1 MGMNY
6 EAWLTLGLK
15 FKSDFEQFAK
25 WGEICL
31 GTFSFL
37 CTCSSSK
44 IRSLLRWKY

>member
-6 EAWLTLGLK
+6 EAWLTLGLNLI
-15 FKSDFEQFAK
+15 FEQFAK